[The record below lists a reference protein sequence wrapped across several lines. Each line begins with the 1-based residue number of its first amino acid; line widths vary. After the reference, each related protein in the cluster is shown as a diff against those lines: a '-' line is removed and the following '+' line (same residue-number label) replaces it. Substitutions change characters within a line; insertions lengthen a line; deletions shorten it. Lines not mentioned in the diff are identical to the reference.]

1 MPKIIK
7 PAKGTFTT
15 ADITVD
21 SSGRI
26 IAASTGSAGGT
37 FISATGGTIT
47 SEGDY
52 NNTAYVYC
60 EEDDE
65 WFYLI
70 PYTNKGMLALITH
83 NTFTIRKAPL

>member
-26 IAASTGSAGGT
+26 VAAATGSAGGGVNVAKNFFDT
-37 FISATGGTIT
+37 GSGTWTANANATSASAFIKGG
-47 SEGDY
+47 GGGGGGFQ
-52 NNTAYVYC
+52 NNV
-60 EEDDE
+60 
-65 WFYLI
+65 
-70 PYTNKGMLALITH
+70 PSPKPG
-83 NTFTIRKAPL
+83 KS

>member
-26 IAASTGSAGGT
+26 IAASTGSAGGAGAVIPQFDTTAPAT
-37 FISATGGTIT
+37 FLPKETHKKTKL
-47 SEGDY
+47 
-52 NNTAYVYC
+52 
-60 EEDDE
+60 
-65 WFYLI
+65 LI
-70 PYTNKGMLALITH
+70 YQ
-83 NTFTIRKAPL
+83 